1 MVAKN
6 LAYGPVSTR
15 AAASGWLVR
24 AAVAAAVG
32 GAMFAPGVYAAEE
45 AAAEGT
51 ELEEVT
57 VTGSRIVRRDLTA
70 ASPIVTVNTETFEKS
85 STTAIESVLQQM
97 PQFVPG
103 GNQFVSGAQ
112 AGAAQTPGIAT
123 LNLRGLGPNR
133 NLVLIDGRRPQP
145 ANAALVVD
153 VNTIPQ
159 GAIQGVEVITGGA
172 SAVYGPDALAGVT
185 NFILKKDFQGLE
197 VNTHHGI
204 TQEGDAAETRV
215 SALMGM
221 NSGDGRGNIML
232 SVDWNK
238 RNGMFLRDR
247 NFFVNGWRDPFNP
260 GGDFIQSPGTA
271 AGAFAGLPRN
281 DPSQAAVCAVLGRP
295 VGCTTPANN
304 TVDIRF
310 NNDGTAFTQPGAF
323 GYNGP
328 LGTLD
333 TGRTTMTNILANGNL
348 DQKYTT
354 QYGSTPLE
362 RHSLFLRGRYDITE
376 NTTALVQANYSN
388 NVVKTRGN
396 FAPAVTVWS
405 VQVPRDGRTLPA
417 ELNQL
422 LNSRPNNTYCFTG
435 TAGCGAAGSNTTPST
450 NAALTGTLNPAFGP
464 NAPWPLFQVLNYF
477 GTLNAENTSNVWQV
491 MAGLEG
497 KMAIKD
503 WTWEA
508 YFSRGDTSTL
518 SETPTPS
525 LQRYQALI
533 AAPNFGRNAK
543 ITAPPAGVLAGRG
556 YQLECTSG
564 LPVFNEFTP
573 SADCINSM
581 QTRTRQITTLSQ
593 DIFEANMQGGAFEL
607 PAGEVRFAAGAAYR
621 KNNFRFDPGY
631 PVEQINDNPI
641 GLFASNKT
649 LGSTNVKE
657 AYVEFLVPVVDKLEL
672 ELGFRLSDFNTAGTK
687 STYKGLFTWKAM
699 DQITFR
705 GGYNF
710 ATRAP
715 NTAEL
720 FTGPTLLVVPFPQ
733 GDFCSVTTQSPL
745 GNVAA
750 NPNRAKVQ
758 ALCEAIIGNT
768 GTAFSANPNTFS
780 RPGGP
785 AFFPLEIEVTAGN
798 PNVGPEQA
806 QTYTLGTVITDPFGL
821 DNLSITLDA
830 YRINVKDAIAPI
842 SSTTVYNRCF
852 DPALNPTFSVTNEA
866 CQLIR
871 RNPTTGDREE
881 TRAAYSNL
889 GTIKTQGVDLAVTW
903 NRDVG
908 PGNLGVNTTVS
919 WLDYYKYQ
927 PVAGA
932 VTNDATGTLDQGG
945 QYDFRLLTNLNY
957 KLDAFNVGLQWRFL
971 PGVKSAAAG
980 IVPAT
985 TQLGT
990 GAYSVFGLTA
1000 GYEVGNLTFRAG
1012 VDNVLNRQP
1021 SSLNRIL
1028 GPVGSTTQLA
1038 TGDSNTD
1045 QTNASFY
1052 DILGR
1057 RFFVGVKAKL

>member
-1 MVAKN
+1 VRWPFFNTILGVSMVAKN
-6 LAYGPVSTR
+6 LAYGPVSAR

-153 VNTIPQ
+153 INTIPQ

-204 TQEGDAAETRV
+204 TQEGDAAETQV

-238 RNGMFLRDR
+238 RNGMFNRDR
-247 NFFVNGWRDPFNP
+247 NFFVNGWRDPLNP
-260 GGDFIQSPGTA
+260 GGDFIQSPGIA

-281 DPSQAAVCAVLGRP
+281 DPSQAAVCAVLGLAP
-295 VGCTTPANN
+295 TCTSPARNV
-304 TVDIRF
+304 VDIRF
-310 NNDGTAFTQPGAF
+310 NNDGTAFTQPGSF

-333 TGRTTMTNILANGNL
+333 TGRTTMTTRLANGNL

-376 NTTALVQANYSN
+376 NTTALVQATYSN

-422 LNSRPNNTYCFTG
+422 LDSRVVQ
-435 TAGCGAAGSNTTPST
+435 T
-450 NAALTGTLNPAFGP
+450 NATTGAVIPNTGP

-477 GTLNAENTSNVWQV
+477 GPLSANNTSNVWQV

-497 KMAIKD
+497 KFAIKD

-508 YFSRGDTSTL
+508 YFSRGDTTTL
-518 SETPTPS
+518 SETATPS

-543 ITAPPAGVLAGRG
+543 ITSPPAGVLAGRG

-564 LPVFNEFTP
+564 LPVFSEFTP

-581 QTRTRQITTLSQ
+581 QTRTRQITELSQ

-607 PAGEVRFAAGAAYR
+607 PAGEVRFALGASHR

-657 AYVEFLVPVVDKLEL
+657 VYTEFLVPVVDKLEL

-768 GTAFSANPNTFS
+768 TTAFSANPNTFS

-821 DNLSITLDA
+821 DNLSVTLDA

-903 NRDVG
+903 NGDVG

-957 KLDAFNVGLQWRFL
+957 RLDAFNVGLQWRFL
-971 PGVKSAAAG
+971 PGVKSQAAG
-980 IVPAT
+980 IVPT
-985 TQLGT
+985 TAQQGT
-990 GAYSVFGLTA
+990 GAYSIFGLTA

-1012 VDNVLNRQP
+1012 IDNLLDREP
-1021 SSLNRIL
+1021 SALNRIA
-1028 GPVGSTTQLA
+1028 G
-1038 TGDSNTD
+1038 GDSNTD
-1045 QTNASFY
+1045 NTNASFY